1 MPEIKPFIGM
11 SPKEEKEMYGHV
23 CRPHFEKLTEDV
35 GLIKTKIFNGHS
47 TSIERIEREVG
58 EIKKMMLGMIIGC
71 FTILVSIVIYVVF
84 GISI

>member
-1 MPEIKPFIGM
+1 MTPLRRAND
-11 SPKEEKEMYGHV
+11 KEEQQVYSTICKPAMDKISEEITTI
-23 CRPHFEKLTEDV
+23 RE
-35 GLIKTKIFNGHS
+35 KIFNGHS
-47 TSIERIEREVG
+47 SSIERIEREVG

>member
-1 MPEIKPFIGM
+1 MTPLRRAND
-11 SPKEEKEMYGHV
+11 KEEQQVYSTICKPTMDKISEEITTI
-23 CRPHFEKLTEDV
+23 RE
-35 GLIKTKIFNGHS
+35 KIFNGHS
-47 TSIERIEREVG
+47 SSIERIEREVG

>member
-1 MPEIKPFIGM
+1 MTPLRRAND
-11 SPKEEKEMYGHV
+11 KEEQQVYSTICKPAMDKISDEITTI
-23 CRPHFEKLTEDV
+23 RE
-35 GLIKTKIFNGHS
+35 KIFNGHS
-47 TSIERIEREVG
+47 SSIERIEREVG